1 MLSGPVPAPDH
12 LAGDL
17 AHLIHPLTDHSQL
30 PATGSLVIVE
40 GDGCELITQEGQRLI
55 DGLSGLWT
63 VNLGHGRQDLI
74 EAAHAQLRK
83 LPYAS
88 TFGGVAS
95 PPAIELAERIAGLAP
110 PGLSG
115 VFFVSGGSEANETAI
130 KLARR
135 HWVRRGEPR
144 KSIVLAHDRGYH
156 GLTGRTTTATRLHPY
171 HADFGIPAPDIVE
184 VPAPYT
190 YRCAAEVPCDPVS
203 CPICTGEELERKI
216 EELGPDRVAAVI
228 VEPVFGSGG
237 VIVPPP
243 GYLRRLREICDRHE
257 VLVIAD
263 EVITGFGRTGAWF
276 ASEEEDVTPDM
287 ITFAKGVTSGYV
299 PLGGV
304 VVSDALWGDLR
315 DPEQRPGVLMHG
327 FTHSGHPVAC
337 AVALANIEA
346 IEREGLL
353 TRVREASQTL
363 ARLVAPLRE
372 HPEVGEVRQAGL
384 MVGVELVCDRESRQR
399 WPVEAGRGRRAG
411 YEARDRGLLT
421 RALLDDI
428 LCLAPPFTI
437 SDEMMERAVEI
448 LGDSIEAS
456 RPRGGEGR

>member
-1 MLSGPVPAPDH
+1 VAGP
-12 LAGDL
+12 
-17 AHLIHPLTDHSQL
+17 
-30 PATGSLVIVE
+30 LVIVE
-40 GDGCELITQEGQRLI
+40 GDGCELVTADGQRLL
-55 DGLSGLWT
+55 DGMSGLWT

-74 EAAHAQLRK
+74 EAAHEQMRR

-88 TFGGVAS
+88 TFGGVSS
-95 PPAIELAERIAGLAP
+95 PPAIELAERIASLAP
-110 PGLSG
+110 GGLSG

-135 HWVRRGEPR
+135 HWIRRGEPG

-156 GLTGRTTTATRLHPY
+156 GLTGRTTTATRLDPY

-184 VPAPYT
+184 VPVPYT
-190 YRCAAEVPCDPVS
+190 YRCAAGVPCDPCT
-203 CPICTGEELERKI
+203 CPICTGEALEARI
-216 EELGPDRVAAVI
+216 AELGAERVAALI

-257 VLVIAD
+257 VLLVVD
-263 EVITGFGRTGAWF
+263 EVITGFGRTGTWF
-276 ASEEEDVTPDM
+276 GCDHEGISPDM

-304 VVSDALWGDLR
+304 IVGDALWDELR
-315 DPEQRPGVLMHG
+315 DPGRRPGYLMHG

-346 IEREGLL
+346 IEREGMLA
-353 TRVREASQTL
+353 RVRAASQTL
-363 ARLVAPLRE
+363 ASLISSLRA

-384 MVGVELVCDRESRQR
+384 MVGIELVCDRESRQR
-399 WPVEAGRGRRAG
+399 WPVEVERGRRAVN
-411 YEARDRGLLT
+411 EARDRGLLT
-421 RALLDDI
+421 RGLLDDI

-448 LGDSIEAS
+448 LCDSIEAS
-456 RPRGGEGR
+456 SGRLADAG

>member
-1 MLSGPVPAPDH
+1 MYGQVSVPDH
-12 LAGDL
+12 RAGDL

-30 PATGSLVIVE
+30 AETGPLVIARGE
-40 GDGCELITQEGQRLI
+40 GCELVTVDGERLI

-74 EAAHAQLRK
+74 DAAETQLRQ
-83 LPYAS
+83 LPYAA
-88 TFGGVAS
+88 TFGGVS
-95 PPAIELAERIAGLAP
+95 SLPAIELAERIAALAP
-110 PGLSG
+110 SGLSG
-115 VFFVSGGSEANETAI
+115 VFFASGGSEANETAI

-135 HWVRRGEPR
+135 HWVRRGEPQR
-144 KSIVLAHDRGYH
+144 SIILAHDRGYH
-156 GLTGRTTTATRLHPY
+156 GLTGRTTTTTRLDPY
-171 HADFGIPAPDIVE
+171 HADFGIPAPDIAE

-190 YRCAAEVPCDPVS
+190 YRCAAGVPCDPWV
-203 CPICTGEELERKI
+203 CPVCTGKALEARI
-216 EELGPDRVAAVI
+216 EELGVERIAALI

-243 GYLRRLREICDRHE
+243 GYLRRLRDVCDRYE
-257 VLVIAD
+257 VLLIAD

-276 ASEEEDVTPDM
+276 GCNHEGISPDL

-304 VVSDALWGDLR
+304 VVSDALWDEMR
-315 DPEQRPGVLMHG
+315 DPSRHPGYLMHG

-353 TRVREASQTL
+353 ARVREASETL
-363 ARLVAPLRE
+363 ATQIAPLRG

-384 MVGVELVCDRESRQR
+384 MVGVELVRDKESRQR
-399 WPVEAGRGRRAG
+399 WPVEAERGRRAAA
-411 YEARDRGLLT
+411 EARDRGLLT

-437 SDEMMERAVEI
+437 SDEMMARSVEI
-448 LGDSIEAS
+448 LGESIEATS
-456 RPRGGEGR
+456 SEFQETA

>member
-1 MLSGPVPAPDH
+1 M
-12 LAGDL
+12 
-17 AHLIHPLTDHSQL
+17 
-30 PATGSLVIVE
+30 VISE
-40 GDGCELITQEGQRLI
+40 GDGCELVTDDGRRLI
-55 DGLSGLWT
+55 DGMSGLWT
-63 VNLGHGRQDLI
+63 VNLGHSREDL
-74 EAAHAQLRK
+74 AAAAERQLRK

-95 PPAIELAERIAGLAP
+95 PPAIELAERIAELAP

-130 KLARR
+130 KLVRR
-135 HWVRRGEPR
+135 HWIRRGKPG
-144 KSIVLAHDRGYH
+144 KSVVLTHDRGYH
-156 GLTGRTTTATRLHPY
+156 GLTGRTTTATRLGAY
-171 HADFGIPAPDIVE
+171 HVDFGIPAPDIIE

-190 YRCAAEVPCDPVS
+190 YRCAAGVPCDPCA

-216 EELGPDRVAAVI
+216 EELGAGRVAALI

-257 VLVIAD
+257 VLLVAD

-276 ASEEEDVTPDM
+276 GCDHEEISPDLL
-287 ITFAKGVTSGYV
+287 TFAKGVTSGYV

-304 VVSDALWGDLR
+304 VVGDALWEELR
-315 DPEQRPGVLMHG
+315 DPEQQPGYLMHG

-353 TRVREASQTL
+353 ARVRETGEKL
-363 ARLVAPLRE
+363 ANMVAPLRE

-384 MVGVELVCDRESRQR
+384 MVGVELVADKETRQR
-399 WPVEAGRGRRAG
+399 WPVEAERGRRAAN
-411 YEARDRGLLT
+411 EARERGLLT

-437 SDEMMERAVEI
+437 SDEMMGRAVEI
-448 LGDSIEAS
+448 LAESIEAS
-456 RPRGGEGR
+456 RGQVASAS

>member
-1 MLSGPVPAPDH
+1 VSVPDH
-12 LAGDL
+12 RAGDL
-17 AHLIHPLTDHSQL
+17 AHLIHPLTDHSRL
-30 PATGSLVIVE
+30 PEAGPLVIVE
-40 GDGCELITQEGQRLI
+40 GDGCELITESGQRLI
-55 DGLSGLWT
+55 DGMAGLWT
-63 VNLGHGRQDLI
+63 VNLGHGRRDLV

-88 TFGGVAS
+88 TFGGVSS
-95 PPAIELAERIAGLAP
+95 PPAIELAERIAALAP
-110 PGLSG
+110 SGLSG

-135 HWVRRGEPR
+135 HWVRRGEAR

-171 HADFGIPAPDIVE
+171 HVDFGIQAPDFAE

-190 YRCAAEVPCDPVS
+190 YRCAAGVPCDPCT
-203 CPICTGEELERKI
+203 CPICTGVALEAKI
-216 EELGPDRVAAVI
+216 EELGADRIAALI

-243 GYLRRLREICDRHE
+243 GYLRRVREICDRHRI
-257 VLVIAD
+257 LLIAD
-263 EVITGFGRTGAWF
+263 EVITGFGRTGTWF
-276 ASEEEDVTPDM
+276 GCDHEDVAPDL

-304 VVSDALWGDLR
+304 VVGDELWDELR
-315 DPEQRPGVLMHG
+315 DPQRRPGYLMHG

-337 AVALANIEA
+337 AVALATIQA

-353 TRVREASQTL
+353 AQVREASETL
-363 ARLVAPLRE
+363 AKLIGPLRG

-384 MVGVELVCDRESRQR
+384 MVGVELVCDNESRQR
-399 WPVEAGRGRRAG
+399 WPVEAGRGRRVAG
-411 YEARDRGLLT
+411 EARDRGLLT

-428 LCLAPPFTI
+428 LCLAPPFTV
-437 SDEMMERAVEI
+437 SDEMMARAVEI
-448 LGDSIEAS
+448 LSDSIEAS
-456 RPRGGEGR
+456 SGRLEGAS

>member
-1 MLSGPVPAPDH
+1 LAVPDH
-12 LAGDL
+12 TAGDL

-30 PATGSLVIVE
+30 AETGPLVIVRGE
-40 GDGCELITQEGQRLI
+40 ECELIAESGQRLI
-55 DGLSGLWT
+55 DGCAGLWT

-74 EAAHAQLRK
+74 EAALTQMQT
-83 LPYAS
+83 LPYVS
-88 TFGGVAS
+88 TFGGVSSA
-95 PPAIELAERIAGLAP
+95 PATELAERIAHLAP

-135 HWVRRGEPR
+135 HWVRRGRPG

-156 GLTGRTTTATRLHPY
+156 GLAGVTTTMTRLAPY
-171 HADFGIPAPDIVE
+171 HGEFGVEAPDIVE

-190 YRCAAEVPCDPVS
+190 YRCPAGIPCDPAT
-203 CPICTGEELERKI
+203 CPVCTGAVLEGRI
-216 EELGPDRVAAVI
+216 EELGAERVAALI

-257 VLVIAD
+257 VLLIVD
-263 EVITGFGRTGAWF
+263 EVITGFGRTGTWF
-276 ASEEEDVTPDM
+276 GCDHEAVSPDL
-287 ITFAKGVTSGYV
+287 ITFAKGVSNGYV

-304 VVSDALWGDLR
+304 ILSDELWAELR
-315 DPEQRPGVLMHG
+315 DPAQRPGFLMHG

-337 AVALANIEA
+337 AVGLANIEA

-353 TRVREASQTL
+353 ARVDEASEAL
-363 ARLVAPLRE
+363 AGLIAPLRD

-384 MVGVELVCDRESRQR
+384 MIGVELVADKETRAR
-399 WPVEAGRGRRAG
+399 WPVEAGRGRLAAA
-411 YEARDRGLLT
+411 EARDRGLLT
-421 RALLDDI
+421 RGLLDDI

-437 SDEMMERAVEI
+437 SPEMMVRAVEI
-448 LGDSIEAS
+448 LAESIEAT
-456 RPRGGEGR
+456 GGRHVRMP

>member
-1 MLSGPVPAPDH
+1 VNGAVSVPDH
-12 LAGDL
+12 RAGSL

-30 PATGSLVIVE
+30 PATGPLVIVE
-40 GDGCELITQEGQRLI
+40 GEGCELIADDGRRLI
-55 DGLSGLWT
+55 DGMAGLWT

-74 EAAHAQLRK
+74 EAARAQMEK

-115 VFFVSGGSEANETAI
+115 VFFASGGSEANETAI

-135 HWVRRGEPR
+135 HWIRRGRPG

-171 HADFGIPAPDIVE
+171 HVDFGIPAPDILQ
-184 VPAPYT
+184 VPVPYT
-190 YRCAAEVPCDPVS
+190 YRCAAGVPCEPCT
-203 CPICTGEELERKI
+203 CPICTGGELERQI
-216 EELGPDRVAAVI
+216 EDLGSERVAALI
-228 VEPVFGSGG
+228 VEPVFGGGG

-257 VLVIAD
+257 VLLILD
-263 EVITGFGRTGAWF
+263 EVITGFGRTGTWF
-276 ASEEEDVTPDM
+276 GCDHEEVSPDL

-304 VVSDALWGDLR
+304 VVGDALWEELR
-315 DPEQRPGVLMHG
+315 DPEQRPGYLMHG

-346 IEREGLL
+346 IEREDLL
-353 TRVREASQTL
+353 TTVREASEKL
-363 ARLVAPLRE
+363 GRLVAPLRE

-384 MVGVELVCDRESRQR
+384 MVGIELVADKATRQR
-399 WPVEAGRGRRAG
+399 WPEEAQRGRRVV
-411 YEARDRGLLT
+411 YEARERGLLT

-428 LCLAPPFTI
+428 LCLAPPFTV
-437 SDEMMERAVEI
+437 SEEMMGRTVEI
-448 LGDSIEAS
+448 LSESLEAT
-456 RPRGGEGR
+456 RDQVANA